1 MNEFLWSMGPFLVPL
16 LALSVYGVGLILHK
30 AQVLRSARPLGASA
44 FAQLLD
50 RVAQVEWEAADL
62 PETHPLGQILAHAG
76 EAPHL
81 QQARAQAALARLEDR
96 VSYFPALANVATLL
110 GLFGT
115 VCGMIAAFL
124 ALRSGGG
131 ADPSS
136 LAGGLGQALVATALG
151 LVTAIPSLA
160 AHAIFQ
166 KKIHALASQMEILL
180 SALLPGKPEAGS
192 A

>member
-1 MNEFLWSMGPFLVPL
+1 MTDFLWAMGPYLLPL

-30 AQVLRSARPLGASA
+30 RQVLRTARPLGPEA
-44 FAQLLD
+44 FSGLLD
-50 RVAQVEWEAADL
+50 AVALGSRAYSGLAEN
-62 PETHPLGQILAHAG
+62 HPLGQLLAHRSD
-76 EAPHL
+76 PSNL
-81 QQARAQAALARLEDR
+81 LQARAQGLLARLEDR
-96 VSYFPALANVATLL
+96 ISYFPALANIATLS

-115 VCGMIAAFL
+115 VCGMIGAFL
-124 ALRSGGG
+124 SLRSGGG

-166 KKIHALASQMEILL
+166 KRVQGTASQMEALL
-180 SALLPGKPEAGS
+180 SALLPGGDRA
-192 A
+192 